1 MMNLGNEKY
10 LAKQLKK
17 KSELDDTNSLK
28 GILIRAVLSQIIVDT
43 IEEMKS
49 EKNEVDQQH

>member
-1 MMNLGNEKY
+1 MNLGNEKY

-17 KSELDDTNSLK
+17 KSESDDTNSLK
-28 GILIRAVLSQIIVDT
+28 SILIRAALSQMIVDT
-43 IEEMKS
+43 IEKMKS